1 MVAQA
6 GRRALLV
13 AEDGARVGGVEPG
26 ARRTLE
32 RRLEQVREHR
42 QVVDTEHE
50 PPQV

>member
-13 AEDGARVGGVEPG
+13 AEDGAGVGGVEPG

-50 PPQV
+50 P